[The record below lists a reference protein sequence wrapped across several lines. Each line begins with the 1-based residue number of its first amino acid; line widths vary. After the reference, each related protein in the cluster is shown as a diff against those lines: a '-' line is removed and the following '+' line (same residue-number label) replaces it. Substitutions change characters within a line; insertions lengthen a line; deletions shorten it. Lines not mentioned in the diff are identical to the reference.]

1 MKTTTLFSALL
12 LALAATA
19 SLSAYA
25 ESADGKALADEAQA
39 AKPAAKKMKP
49 HSHAEEKMGIS
60 LPVKTA
66 AKNDQAAPKKRDKS
80 KHFHP
85 TDGK

>member
-1 MKTTTLFSALL
+1 MKPTAALSALL
-12 LALAATA
+12 LALASTA

-25 ESADGKALADEAQA
+25 ETETGKPLATETQA
-39 AKPAAKKMKP
+39 AKPVAKKMKP
-49 HSHAEEKMGIS
+49 HSHVEEKMGFT
-60 LPVKTA
+60 LAEKAA
-66 AKNDQAAPKKRDKS
+66 AKSDQAATKTRDKT